1 MNRTLYGNLIFELSK
16 KGRKGYSL
24 PQDYDR
30 THTTAEL
37 PEALRRKDAARLP
50 ECDELT
56 VVRHYTNLSHNNFG
70 VNDGFYPLGS
80 CTMKYNPVINEE
92 IAAMK
97 AFAGLHPLQP
107 AETCQGALEVYYN
120 LQQSLAEL
128 AGLSEFTLNPCAGAH
143 GELTGLMVIRAY
155 HEAMENRK
163 IRNEEMKKDEAPAS
177 SYSLNLTFSNSQ
189 RTKVLIP
196 DSAHGTNPASAAVC
210 GLEVVEVKSLA
221 DGTVDV
227 EHLRQLLDEMG
238 NQVAAMM
245 MTNPNTLG
253 IFEPRVLEIT
263 EMVHKAGGLMYYDGA
278 NLNALLGECRPG
290 DMGFDVMHINLH
302 KTFSTPHGGGG
313 PGSGPVGVRKGLEQ
327 FLPTPRVK
335 MEPPHTAPEGASEP
349 MFTID
354 FGNVSSS
361 GDEGGATA
369 TSALGSVGSFFGNYG
384 VMLKAYAYILSLG
397 HEYVK
402 QVGPLATL
410 NANYIKERL
419 RDDYLLPI
427 GGLCK
432 HEVVFDGLVDK
443 STGVTTMDVAKRLLD
458 YGYHAPTIYFPLLF
472 HESLM
477 IEPTENES
485 KETIDAFIDVMHKI
499 AAEAKT
505 DPELV
510 KTAPH
515 NTPIGRVDDVLAAK
529 QPVTTY
535 WRTLEC

>member
-1 MNRTLYGNLIFELSK
+1 MNNKLYGNLVFELSK
-16 KGRKGYSL
+16 PGRRGYSL
-24 PQDYDR
+24 PKNDYQ
-30 THTTAEL
+30 HKVAEL
-37 PEALRRKDAARLP
+37 PETLCRQTEAQLP

-80 CTMKYNPVINEE
+80 CTMKYNPIINEE

-97 AFAGLHPLQP
+97 TFAGLHPLQS
-107 AETCQGALEVYYN
+107 ADTCQHALELYYV
-120 LQQSLAEL
+120 LQEALAEL
-128 AGLSEFTLNPCAGAH
+128 TGLSEFTLNPCAGAH

-155 HEAMENRK
+155 HMNRG
-163 IRNEEMKKDEAPAS
+163 DER
-177 SYSLNLTFSNSQ
+177 

-210 GLEVVEVKSLA
+210 GLNVVEVKSLA

-227 EHLRQLLDEMG
+227 DDLKRLLAECG
-238 NQVAAMM
+238 EEVAAMM

-253 IFEPRVLEIT
+253 IFEHSIPEIT
-263 EMVHKAGGLMYYDGA
+263 KLVHDCGGLMYYDGA
-278 NLNALLGECRPG
+278 NLNPMLGACRPG
-290 DMGFDVMHINLH
+290 DMGFDVCHINLH

-313 PGSGPVGVRKGLEQ
+313 PGSGPVGVRAGLEQ
-327 FLPTPRVK
+327 FLPTPRVVMK
-335 MEPPHTAPEGASEP
+335 EDEEEGISFHVE
-349 MFTID
+349 T
-354 FGNVSSS
+354 
-361 GDEGGATA
+361 GDYEK
-369 TSALGSVGSFFGNYG
+369 SLGSIGNFFGNFD
-384 VMLKAYAYILSLG
+384 VMLKAYTYILSLG
-397 HEYVK
+397 RENVK
-402 QVGPLATL
+402 MVGPLATL
-410 NANYIKERL
+410 NATYIKESL
-419 RDDYLLPI
+419 KDVYELPI
-427 GGLCK
+427 DGLCK
-432 HEVVFDGLVDK
+432 HEFVFDGLKDK

-485 KETIDAFIDVMHKI
+485 KETLDDFIAVMRRI
-499 AAEAKT
+499 AEEAKT

-529 QPVTTY
+529 HPIVT
-535 WRTLEC
+535 WRQLKAETEG

>member
-16 KGRKGYSL
+16 KGRRGYSL

-37 PEALRRKDAARLP
+37 PEALRRKEAARLP

-128 AGLSEFTLNPCAGAH
+128 TGLSEFTLNPCAGAH

-155 HEAMENRK
+155 HEAPLSPPEGGDLSSNVTP
-163 IRNEEMKKDEAPAS
+163 PAGGPRGA
-177 SYSLNLTFSNSQ
+177 

-210 GLEVVEVKSLA
+210 GLEVVEVKSLP

-227 EHLRQLLDEMG
+227 DHLRELLAEIG
-238 NQVAAMM
+238 PEVAAMM

-253 IFEPRVLEIT
+253 IFEPHVLEIT

-327 FLPTPRVK
+327 FLPYPRVK
-335 MEPPHTAPEGASEP
+335 METLVPLSSPEWDTTPQSTTP
-349 MFTID
+349 LFTID
-354 FGNVSSS
+354 LGNEAPS
-361 GDEGGATA
+361 GAVGGAI
-369 TSALGSVGSFFGNYG
+369 TSSVGSFFGNFG

-397 HEYVK
+397 RENVK
-402 QVGPLATL
+402 NVGPLATL
-410 NANYIKERL
+410 NANYIKESL
-419 RDDYLLPI
+419 KDDYLLPI
-427 GGLCK
+427 SGLCK

-485 KETIDAFIDVMHKI
+485 KETIDAFIDVMHRI
-499 AAEAKT
+499 ADEAKT

-510 KTAPH
+510 KSAPH

-529 QPVTTY
+529 NPITTY
-535 WRTLEC
+535 WKMQTTQN